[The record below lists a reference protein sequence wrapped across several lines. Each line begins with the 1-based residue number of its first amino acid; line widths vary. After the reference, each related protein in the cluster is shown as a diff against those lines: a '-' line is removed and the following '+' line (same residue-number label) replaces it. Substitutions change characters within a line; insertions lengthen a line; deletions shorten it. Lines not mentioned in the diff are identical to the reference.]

1 MKKFINISLLM
12 AILFFGSC
20 DKNTASPYNPSQ
32 EGIGSVSDSM
42 GHLTTANTVG
52 DVLNHPAFK
61 GFSQYILPLE
71 WRYDER
77 MPLSDVAR
85 LLPYHNYINAERC
98 VGYINQMID
107 SVASGRKI
115 YYDLDREDAGLFFFR
130 GHPGAP
136 FAVICPGGGFSYVGS
151 IHEGFPHALA
161 LSRMGYNAF
170 VIQYQTGSA
179 QTACEDLA
187 AGIEYIFRHASE
199 LQVDTAGYSVWGSS
213 AGARMA
219 AYIGSYGPGAFGVTN
234 LPRPRTVVMAYTGHS
249 EYTRQDPPTYSVVG
263 SNDGIANPNT
273 MRRRT
278 EALQALGIPA
288 EFHLFPNLR
297 HGFGLGIGTSAEGWI
312 NGAVRFWDE
321 QRK

>member
-1 MKKFINISLLM
+1 MFS
-12 AILFFGSC
+12 AF
-20 DKNTASPYNPSQ
+20 
-32 EGIGSVSDSM
+32 EGF
-42 GHLTTANTVG
+42 A
-52 DVLNHPAFK
+52 
-61 GFSQYILPLE
+61 QYILPLE
-71 WRYDER
+71 WGYDEA
-77 MPLSDVAR
+77 MPLSQVAR
-85 LLPYHNYINAERC
+85 LLPYHNYIDAGRC

-115 YYDLDREDAGLFFFR
+115 YYDLGRRDAGLFFFR
-130 GHPGAP
+130 GRPGAP

-187 AGIEYIFRHASE
+187 AGIEYIFRHVTE

-219 AYIGSYGPGAFGVTN
+219 AYMGSYGPAAFG
-234 LPRPRTVVMAYTGHS
+234 A
-249 EYTRQDPPTYSVVG
+249 SVQ
-263 SNDGIANPNT
+263 SHIANPNT

-278 EALQALGIPA
+278 EALQAIGIPA
-288 EFHLFPNLR
+288 EFHLYPNLR

-312 NGAVRFWDE
+312 DEAVRFWE
-321 QRK
+321 ENRE